1 MSPLIRLFV
10 KIDLRIDAQVEIRS
24 GQFHY
29 LKNVMRLDRGG
40 KLLLFNGQ
48 DGEFLCEIIDVN
60 KRSMLVLV
68 VDQVRVQVPD
78 PDIWLL
84 FSLIKRN
91 GMNFIAEKATELGV
105 TKLLPVLTDYT
116 NIDRVNISRLET
128 IATEAAEQCR
138 RLTVPNV
145 SEVKSLTEVI
155 NEWNPARRLLV
166 MDETLTKMEDIK
178 ENSLRFS
185 ALKVKENN
193 VPCDAIL
200 IGPEGGFS
208 KFELDK
214 LGKLAF
220 VRKITLGPRVLR
232 AETAVVVALGLW
244 NELIEVKK

>member
-48 DGEFLCEIIDVN
+48 DGEFLCEIISVN
-60 KRSMLVLV
+60 KRSMQVQV

-84 FSLIKRN
+84 FSPIKRS
-91 GMNFIAEKATELGV
+91 GVNFIAEKATELGV

-116 NIDRVNISRLET
+116 NNDRVNINRLET

-145 SEVKSLTEVI
+145 SEAKLLTEVI
-155 NEWNPARRLLV
+155 NDWNPARRLLV
-166 MDETLTKMEDIK
+166 MDETLTRMEDIK
-178 ENSLRFS
+178 EKALRMS

-193 VPCDAIL
+193 MPCDAIL

-208 KFELDK
+208 EFELDK

-232 AETAVVVALGLW
+232 AETAVTVALGLW
-244 NELIEVKK
+244 NELIEVKN

>member
-1 MSPLIRLFV
+1 
-10 KIDLRIDAQVEIRS
+10 
-24 GQFHY
+24 
-29 LKNVMRLDRGG
+29 MRLDRGG

-48 DGEFLCEIIDVN
+48 DGEFLCEIISVN
-60 KRSMLVLV
+60 KRSMQVQV

-84 FSLIKRN
+84 FSPIKRS
-91 GMNFIAEKATELGV
+91 GVNFIAEKATELGV

-145 SEVKSLTEVI
+145 SEAKLLTEVI
-155 NEWNPARRLLV
+155 NDWNPRRRLLV
-166 MDETLTKMEDIK
+166 MDETLTRMEYVK
-178 ENSLRFS
+178 EKALRMS
-185 ALKVKENN
+185 ALKVKENDM
-193 VPCDAIL
+193 PCDAIL

-208 KFELDK
+208 EFELDK

-232 AETAVVVALGLW
+232 AETAVTVALGLW
-244 NELIEVKK
+244 NELIEVKN

>member
-48 DGEFLCEIIDVN
+48 DGEFLCEIISVN
-60 KRSMLVLV
+60 KRSMQVQV

-84 FSLIKRN
+84 FSPIKRS
-91 GMNFIAEKATELGV
+91 GVNFIAEKATELGV

-116 NIDRVNISRLET
+116 NNDRVNINRLET

-145 SEVKSLTEVI
+145 SEAKLLTEVI
-155 NEWNPARRLLV
+155 NDWNPARRLLV
-166 MDETLTKMEDIK
+166 MDETLTRMEYVK
-178 ENSLRFS
+178 EKALRMS

-193 VPCDAIL
+193 MPCDAIL

-208 KFELDK
+208 EFELDK

-232 AETAVVVALGLW
+232 AETAVTVALGLW
-244 NELIEVKK
+244 NELIEVKN

>member
-10 KIDLRIDAQVEIRS
+10 KIDLRIDTQVEIRA

-40 KLLLFNGQ
+40 KLLFFNGQ
-48 DGEFLCEIIDVN
+48 DGEFLGEIIDVN
-60 KRSMLVLV
+60 KRSMLVHV

-116 NIDRVNISRLET
+116 NNDRVNINRLET

-145 SEVKSLTEVI
+145 SEAKLLTEVI
-155 NEWNPARRLLV
+155 NDWNPARRLLV
-166 MDETLTKMEDIK
+166 MDETLTRMEDIK
-178 ENSLRFS
+178 EKALRMS

-193 VPCDAIL
+193 ICLLYTSP
-200 IGPEGGFS
+200 S
-208 KFELDK
+208 
-214 LGKLAF
+214 
-220 VRKITLGPRVLR
+220 PRD
-232 AETAVVVALGLW
+232 GL
-244 NELIEVKK
+244 LSRMPSSA